1 MSRDTTA
8 SFRAYARSETFKTA
22 FLVEASFDSG
32 AINLWTGYGDL
43 LVDGTTY
50 TGAGNLINID
60 QSAESLEMRANGF
73 NVQLSGIDSSIL
85 SVALQEP
92 YTGRPINVKTAFM
105 CPEPEVTT
113 TFKVTASGGAFYVED
128 LIRPDLDIKAG
139 NTYIFDVSDSSM
151 TGHQFRLAETVD
163 GTGGQYTSA
172 SWTESGTS
180 GTAGA
185 TATWVAPSTLPSP
198 LYYYCTFHTGMGGSV
213 VDNPSVIV
221 SDPYT
226 IFSGFMDVMVLK
238 DNGSTATI
246 SVQCENELITLENPN
261 TQRYTPE
268 DQAINFPND
277 KGLEYVASLQDQEIL
292 WGNTTRTN

>member
-1 MSRDTTA
+1 LSRNTTA
-8 SFRAYARSETFKTA
+8 AFRAYARSQVFKTA

-43 LVDGTTY
+43 TVGGVTY

-73 NVQLSGIDSSIL
+73 SVTLSGIDSSIL

-92 YTGRPINVKTAFM
+92 YTGRPITVKTAFM
-105 CPEPEVTT
+105 CPEPEVST
-113 TFKVTASGGAFYVED
+113 TFKVTASGGAFYIED
-128 LIRPDLDIKAG
+128 LIKPDLDIKAG
-139 NTYIFDVSDSSM
+139 NKYIFDVSDSSM
-151 TGHQFRLAETVD
+151 ATHQFRLSETID

-180 GTAGA
+180 GTEGA

-198 LYYYCTFHTGMGGSV
+198 LYYYCTFHTGMGSTV
-213 VDNPSVIV
+213 TDNPSVIV
-221 SDPYT
+221 ADPYA

-238 DNGSTATI
+238 DSGATATI
-246 SVQCENELITLENPN
+246 TVQCENELITLENPN
-261 TQRYTPE
+261 IKRYTPE
-268 DQAINFPND
+268 DQSITFPND
-277 KGLEYVASLQDQEIL
+277 TGLDYVASLQDQEIL
-292 WGNTTRTN
+292 WGNTTREN